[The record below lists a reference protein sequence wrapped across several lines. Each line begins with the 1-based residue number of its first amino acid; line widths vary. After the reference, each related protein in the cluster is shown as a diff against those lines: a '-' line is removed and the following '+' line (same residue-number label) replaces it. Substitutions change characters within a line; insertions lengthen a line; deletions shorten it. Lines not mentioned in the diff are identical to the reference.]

1 MKKILRDTLIVV
13 SLSLASCSRF
23 IDQVKNDKPTEPIN
37 KVTLE
42 TIGTFK
48 LTGGTLYVY
57 VVGADT
63 IYWAEGASTSCPV
76 ALQIKK

>member
-1 MKKILRDTLIVV
+1 MKKILRDIIIVF
-13 SLSLASCSRF
+13 SLSLASCRF

-37 KVTLE
+37 KVTIE
-42 TIGTFK
+42 TLGTFK
-48 LTGGTLYVY
+48 LAGGNLYVY
-57 VVGADT
+57 VVGTDT